1 MDNCLAVNINAKQLY
16 CNLIS
21 RSQLMHNTLIVA
33 DDLNLF
39 TGSTLK
45 VVTFDDYLADFP
57 KANESKLRVI
67 NVCDT
72 SRYLGEGYYCSLLAQ
87 ARNHMVL
94 PAVNTINDLRVA
106 EARHGDRIPFA
117 LNEPIKDTEFP
128 TAPILVLFGA
138 TKDQR
143 FKRLARQAFEKY
155 PCPIL
160 LLTLRLDTAMA
171 NKDAEKSK
179 VTGVAE
185 VQSRAMSQLNAWQ
198 QEECINALSDYTQKQ
213 WKAFKTTK
221 RYRWDMA
228 ILVSSHEDT
237 PPSNSRALRQF
248 VKAAE
253 KLGFRANVVEQITPE
268 ELVQYDALFIRETT
282 AIDHHTYRLARA
294 AEQEGIVV
302 MDDAQSILRCC
313 NKVFLQDAFTY
324 QKVPAPKSAFVSHV
338 SDEVCNTLVNQFGLP
353 MVLKL
358 PESAFSR
365 GVHKA
370 QSLQELKQKLTS
382 MLQES
387 ALVLVQEYI
396 FTQFDWRIG
405 ILGGK
410 PIYACQY
417 FMARNHWQIYHHQG
431 ERCSSGGFTTM
442 PTFEVPKVVLQAAIK
457 AAKVVGNGLY
467 GVDIKH
473 TGNKVYVIEVN
484 DNPSI
489 DAGVEDKY
497 LGSALYEIIMQEFAT
512 RLEQRGR

>member
-1 MDNCLAVNINAKQLY
+1 
-16 CNLIS
+16 
-21 RSQLMHNTLIVA
+21 MHNTLIVA
-33 DDLNLF
+33 DDVNLF
-39 TGSTLK
+39 DGSTLK
-45 VVTFDDYLADFP
+45 VVTFNDYLADFP
-57 KANESKLRVI
+57 KANESKVRVI
-67 NVCDT
+67 NLCDT

-94 PAVNTINDLRVA
+94 PAVSTINDLRLA
-106 EARHGDRIPFA
+106 EARHVDRIPFA
-117 LNEPIKDTEFP
+117 FSAPTKDTELP
-128 TAPILVLFGA
+128 SVPILVLFGA

-160 LLTLRLDTAMA
+160 LLTLQRDTAIA
-171 NKDAEKSK
+171 KNDAHKNSL
-179 VTGVAE
+179 TGVAE
-185 VQSRAMSQLNAWQ
+185 VQSRAFSQLDAMQ
-198 QEECINALSDYTQKQ
+198 QGLCIDALHDYTQKQ
-213 WKAFKTTK
+213 WKAFKATK
-221 RYRWDMA
+221 RSRWDMA
-228 ILVSSHEDT
+228 ILVNSQEDT
-237 PPSNSRALRQF
+237 PPSNSRALRHF

-253 KLGFRANVVEQITPE
+253 KLGFRANVVEKLSPE

-302 MDDAQSILRCC
+302 MDDTQSILRCC

-324 QKVPAPKSAFVSHV
+324 QKVPAPKSAFVSHIN
-338 SDEVCNTLVNQFGLP
+338 DEVCDTLISQFGLP

-358 PESAFSR
+358 PESSFSR

-370 QSLQELKQKLTS
+370 QSREELKQKLIS
-382 MLQES
+382 MLHES

-396 FTQFDWRIG
+396 FTEFDWRIG

-410 PIYACQY
+410 PIYACKY

-431 ERCSSGGFTTM
+431 ERFSSGGFTTL

-489 DAGVEDKY
+489 DGGVEDKY
-497 LGSALYEIIMQEFAT
+497 LGSVLYEIIMQEFAS